1 MLVTNSNSTTA
12 SSNPNNTEHLDR
24 LMVLV
29 SGKHAKD
36 IGFSEEVEMIG
47 ELQIMPSSVI
57 EARRSTTGRNP
68 NPRYMF
74 AAELGGKY
82 QKIFYAKHIK
92 YTKREREAVLTAQ
105 DIQAIKK
112 FTSMP
117 NLIRRLVS
125 MFGPNVTGYEN
136 AKLGLLLQAVG
147 PAPYQRENWYR
158 RTWINTGLFGDPG
171 TAKTVLG
178 EEAVK
183 LLPGSQTVS
192 GQHSTGKGVVAIAEK
207 EADGSAFVRAG
218 AAVLANNASC
228 FIDEIG
234 SMRSLG

>member
-1 MLVTNSNSTTA
+1 
-12 SSNPNNTEHLDR
+12 
-24 LMVLV
+24 MVLV
-29 SGKHAKD
+29 LGKHAQD
-36 IGFSEEVEMIG
+36 VGFSEEVEMIG

-57 EARRSTTGRNP
+57 EARRIQTLQD
-68 NPRYMF
+68 NPRYIF
-74 AAELGGKY
+74 DAEPSGKY

-92 YTKREREAVLTAQ
+92 YTKRERELLLTEQ
-105 DIQAIKK
+105 DIKAIEK
-112 FTSMP
+112 FVSLP
-117 NLIRRLVS
+117 DLVPRLVS
-125 MFGPNVTGYEN
+125 MFAPNVAGCGN

-147 PAPYQRENWYR
+147 PAPYQKKNWYR
-158 RTWINTGLFGDPG
+158 RTWINVGLFGDPG
-171 TAKTVLG
+171 TAKTILG

-207 EADGSAFVRAG
+207 ESDGSAFVRAG

-234 SMRSLG
+234 TMRGGMIRINSLT